1 MKAVRNRFRTFRE
14 NYELRQVFLWLAG
27 MIYFS
32 ILGAKYEVAM
42 LSLMFQLICGVMILT
57 TFPAAAE
64 RLNRTMRLAGTDLPV
79 VDFEEL
85 KTLTQNPSHLN
96 DMWLGKGFTWGQA
109 EAQLAY
115 DMLGRN
121 WQNVTREAL
130 GPLFFFR
137 FWRRNKLL
145 CLLRPMYAY
154 RAYIEE
160 VNKILDVQGAE
171 WIHALGDEEQDI
183 FQPISHAEGHTLIVG
198 TTGAGKTRCFDL
210 LISQAILRGEAVII
224 LDPKGD
230 ADLKNKAK
238 RACEALGRGHNFV
251 SFHPGFPENS
261 IRINLL
267 ANFTHHTELAS
278 RICALLPSGGTSAA
292 FTSFAFQAMSTIC
305 YGLMMTGKR
314 PSLSLIK
321 HYLTG
326 TGSGVLGDLVH
337 DALLAYFKANSSTAY
352 DLYQKIDAS
361 KGITVKFI
369 SAMIEIYRNVPD
381 LQHSSDI
388 DDLIKLFT
396 HPEEHFSKM
405 ITSLLPTL
413 TMLTSG
419 TLENLLSPAEDEDE
433 QSRQIWYDTK
443 GLIENNSV
451 VYVGL
456 DSLSNSMVGSAI
468 GTLFLSD
475 LASTAGSLYN
485 YGTEQE
491 APKKQ
496 SLMGKLLAPI
506 KEVYSE
512 KKRSASGRIPVN
524 VFVDEASEIS
534 CPPFLQILN
543 KGRGAGLRAFVATQ
557 TIADFASKMGSQA
570 QAMQLL
576 ANLNN
581 RIILRCV
588 DGETQQYV
596 AGIIPKTRIANVERS
611 QGISSSAGDPIPKGG
626 SVTER
631 QTEKEAPLFTPEML
645 GMLPNLQYIGI
656 ISGTHL
662 IKGRFPLILTNKS
675 EYRR

>member
-14 NYELRQVFLWLAG
+14 NFEMRQLFLWLIG

-32 ILGAKYEVAM
+32 ILGDHYEVPM
-42 LSLMFQLICGVMILT
+42 LSLMAQCVCGLMILLVL
-57 TFPAAAE
+57 PAASE
-64 RLNRTMRLAGTDLPV
+64 RLTRNLRLAGTDLPV
-79 VDFEEL
+79 VDFKEL
-85 KTLTQNPSHLN
+85 QAMMSKPSHRN

-109 EAQLAY
+109 EAQLAF

-145 CLLRPMYAY
+145 CLLRPWHAY
-154 RAYIEE
+154 RLYVEE
-160 VNKILDVQGAE
+160 VNRILSVQGAE

-183 FQPISHAEGHTLIVG
+183 FQPIEHAEGHTLIVG

-210 LISQAILRGEAVII
+210 LISQAILRGESVII
-224 LDPKGD
+224 IDPKGD

-238 RACEALGRGHNFV
+238 RACEALNRGQNFV
-251 SFHPGFPENS
+251 SFHPGFPEDS

-267 ANFTHHTELAS
+267 ANFVHHTELAS
-278 RICALLPSGGTSAA
+278 RICALLPQGGSSAA

-305 YGLMMTGKR
+305 YGLMLTGKR
-314 PSLSLIK
+314 PSLRLIK

-326 TGSGVLGDLVH
+326 TGSGVLGNLIH
-337 DALLAYFKANSSTAY
+337 DALLEYFRTKSSVAY
-352 DLYQKIDAS
+352 DLYHKIDLS
-361 KGITVKFI
+361 KGITPKVI
-369 SAMIEIYRNVPD
+369 NAMIEIYRSVPD
-381 LQHSSDI
+381 LEHSSEV

-419 TLENLLSPAEDEDE
+419 TLENMLSPAEDEEE

-443 GLIENNSV
+443 ALIENNCV

-456 DSLSNSMVGSAI
+456 DSLSNAMVGSAI

-475 LASTAGSLYN
+475 LASTAGALYN
-485 YGTEQE
+485 YDNPEPE
-491 APKKQ
+491 PKATTL
-496 SLMGKLLAPI
+496 SGKLLNPI
-506 KEVYSE
+506 KKVYDDTP
-512 KKRSASGRIPVN
+512 KPKSGRIPVN
-524 VFVDEASEIS
+524 VFVDEASEVS

-557 TIADFASKMGSQA
+557 TIADFASKMGSQS

-581 RIILRCV
+581 RIILRCI
-588 DGETQQYV
+588 DGDTQKYV
-596 AGIIPKTRIANVERS
+596 AGIIPKTRIATVEKS

-631 QTEKEAPLFTPEML
+631 QTEKEATLFPPEML

-662 IKGRFPLILTNKS
+662 IKGRFPLILTDKS

>member
-32 ILGAKYEVAM
+32 ILGAQYEVAM

-369 SAMIEIYRNVPD
+369 SAMIEI
-381 LQHSSDI
+381 HG
-388 DDLIKLFT
+388 
-396 HPEEHFSKM
+396 
-405 ITSLLPTL
+405 
-413 TMLTSG
+413 G
-419 TLENLLSPAEDEDE
+419 TENLLEGA
-433 QSRQIWYDTK
+433 QLRHRR
-443 GLIENNSV
+443 
-451 VYVGL
+451 
-456 DSLSNSMVGSAI
+456 
-468 GTLFLSD
+468 SD
-475 LASTAGSLYN
+475 QALY
-485 YGTEQE
+485 
-491 APKKQ
+491 AP
-496 SLMGKLLAPI
+496 
-506 KEVYSE
+506 
-512 KKRSASGRIPVN
+512 R
-524 VFVDEASEIS
+524 
-534 CPPFLQILN
+534 
-543 KGRGAGLRAFVATQ
+543 RAFLEDDHVAA
-557 TIADFASKMGSQA
+557 ADAHDAHKRHA
-570 QAMQLL
+570 
-576 ANLNN
+576 
-581 RIILRCV
+581 
-588 DGETQQYV
+588 
-596 AGIIPKTRIANVERS
+596 
-611 QGISSSAGDPIPKGG
+611 
-626 SVTER
+626 
-631 QTEKEAPLFTPEML
+631 
-645 GMLPNLQYIGI
+645 
-656 ISGTHL
+656 
-662 IKGRFPLILTNKS
+662 
-675 EYRR
+675 